1 MCSIITK
8 RGDTMFGDNLL
19 KLRKQKKLTQNE
31 IAEILGVART
41 TYSSYEQNRRM
52 PDAEIQIKIADY
64 FDVSLDYLHDR
75 SEQNSLVETIAAH
88 ISDNATEEEIK
99 EIISY
104 IEEKRKEHANE
115 EEIDI
120 TDIAA
125 KKDDD
130 VAKFVEEN
138 PDFKAVAARVM
149 DDEEAVK
156 AVKTFIE
163 YYEQQK
169 KK

>member
-1 MCSIITK
+1 IENGRNEPDMETIVKLANI
-8 RGDTMFGDNLL
+8 FG
-19 KLRKQKKLTQNE
+19 
-31 IAEILGVART
+31 
-41 TYSSYEQNRRM
+41 
-52 PDAEIQIKIADY
+52 
-64 FDVSLDYLHDR
+64 VSTDYLLGR
-75 SEQNSLVETIAAH
+75 SNNGFIDTIAAH
-88 ISDNATEEEIK
+88 IDSNATEEEIK
-99 EIISY
+99 EILAY
-104 IEEKRKEHANE
+104 IEEKRKEYANE

-125 KKDDD
+125 KKDAD

>member
-1 MCSIITK
+1 MSQKELAKKINI
-8 RGDTMFGDNLL
+8 DDSTMNKIEKG
-19 KLRKQKKLTQNE
+19 
-31 IAEILGVART
+31 
-41 TYSSYEQNRRM
+41 NRPIR
-52 PDAEIQIKIADY
+52 DKELAKIADVLE
-64 FDVSLDYLHDR
+64 VSTDYLLGR
-75 SEQNSLVETIAAH
+75 SKQNDIADTIAAH
-88 ISDNATEEEIK
+88 IDPNATEEEME
-99 EIISY
+99 EILAY
-104 IEEKRKEHANE
+104 IEEKRKKYANE

-130 VAKFVEEN
+130 VTKFVEEN

>member
-1 MCSIITK
+1 
-8 RGDTMFGDNLL
+8 MFGNRL
-19 KLRKQKKLTQNE
+19 KQLRKNNNKTQE
-31 IAEILGVART
+31 DISKILGISRGA
-41 TYSSYEQNRRM
+41 YSHIENGRNE
-52 PDAEIQIKIADY
+52 PDMETIVKLANI
-64 FDVSLDYLHDR
+64 FGVSTDYLLGR
-75 SEQNSLVETIAAH
+75 SNNGFIDTIAAH
-88 ISDNATEEEIK
+88 IDPNATEEEME
-99 EIISY
+99 EILAY
-104 IEEKRKEHANE
+104 IEEKRKEYANE

-125 KKDDD
+125 KKDAD

>member
-1 MCSIITK
+1 
-8 RGDTMFGDNLL
+8 MFGNRL
-19 KLRKQKKLTQNE
+19 KQLRKNNNKTQE
-31 IAEILGVART
+31 DISKILGISRGA
-41 TYSSYEQNRRM
+41 YSHIENGRNE
-52 PDAEIQIKIADY
+52 PDMETIVKLANI
-64 FDVSLDYLHDR
+64 FGVSTDYLLGR
-75 SEQNSLVETIAAH
+75 SNNGFIDTIAAH
-88 ISDNATEEEIK
+88 IDSNATEEEME
-99 EIISY
+99 EILAY
-104 IEEKRKEHANE
+104 IEEKRKEYANE

-120 TDIAA
+120 TDITA
-125 KKDDD
+125 KKDAD

>member
-1 MCSIITK
+1 
-8 RGDTMFGDNLL
+8 MFGDTLM
-19 KLRKQKKLTQNE
+19 KLRKSKNLTQSD
-31 IAEILGVART
+31 IAKILGVART

-64 FDVSLDYLHDR
+64 FDVSLDYLHGRGKNNISD
-75 SEQNSLVETIAAH
+75 TIAAH
-88 ISDNATEEEIK
+88 IDSNASEEDIK
-99 EIISY
+99 EILAY
-104 IEEKRKEHANE
+104 IEEKRKEYANE

-125 KKDDD
+125 KKDAD

>member
-1 MCSIITK
+1 
-8 RGDTMFGDNLL
+8 MFGKRL
-19 KLRKQKKLTQNE
+19 KQLRKNNNKTQE
-31 IAEILGVART
+31 DISKILGISRGA
-41 TYSSYEQNRRM
+41 YSHIENGRNE
-52 PDAEIQIKIADY
+52 PDMETIVKLANI
-64 FDVSLDYLHDR
+64 FGVSTDYLLGR
-75 SEQNSLVETIAAH
+75 SNNGFIDTIAAH
-88 ISDNATEEEIK
+88 IDSNATEEEME
-99 EIISY
+99 EILAY
-104 IEEKRKEHANE
+104 IEEKRKEYANE

-125 KKDDD
+125 KKDAD

>member
-1 MCSIITK
+1 
-8 RGDTMFGDNLL
+8 MFGNRL
-19 KLRKQKKLTQNE
+19 KQLRKNNNKTQE
-31 IAEILGVART
+31 DISKILGISRGA
-41 TYSSYEQNRRM
+41 YSHIENGRNE
-52 PDAEIQIKIADY
+52 PDMETIVKLANI
-64 FDVSLDYLHDR
+64 FGVSTDYLLGR
-75 SEQNSLVETIAAH
+75 SNNGFIDTIAAH
-88 ISDNATEEEIK
+88 IDSNATEEEIK
-99 EIISY
+99 EILAY
-104 IEEKRKEHANE
+104 IEEKRKEYANE

-125 KKDDD
+125 KKDAD

>member
-1 MCSIITK
+1 
-8 RGDTMFGDNLL
+8 
-19 KLRKQKKLTQNE
+19 
-31 IAEILGVART
+31 ILGISRGA
-41 TYSSYEQNRRM
+41 YSHIENGRNE
-52 PDAEIQIKIADY
+52 PDMETIVKLANI
-64 FDVSLDYLHDR
+64 FGVSTDYLLGR
-75 SEQNSLVETIAAH
+75 SNNGFIDTIAAH
-88 ISDNATEEEIK
+88 IDSNATEEEME
-99 EIISY
+99 EILAY
-104 IEEKRKEHANE
+104 IEEKRKEYANE

-125 KKDDD
+125 KKDAD

>member
-1 MCSIITK
+1 LGIS
-8 RGDTMFGDNLL
+8 RGAYSHIENGRNEPDMETIVKLANIFG
-19 KLRKQKKLTQNE
+19 
-31 IAEILGVART
+31 
-41 TYSSYEQNRRM
+41 
-52 PDAEIQIKIADY
+52 
-64 FDVSLDYLHDR
+64 VSTDYLLGR
-75 SEQNSLVETIAAH
+75 SNNGFIDTIAAH
-88 ISDNATEEEIK
+88 IDSNATEEEIK
-99 EIISY
+99 EILAY
-104 IEEKRKEHANE
+104 IEEKRKEYANE

-125 KKDDD
+125 KKDTD

>member
-1 MCSIITK
+1 
-8 RGDTMFGDNLL
+8 
-19 KLRKQKKLTQNE
+19 TQE
-31 IAEILGVART
+31 DISKILGISRGA
-41 TYSSYEQNRRM
+41 YSHIENGRNE
-52 PDAEIQIKIADY
+52 PDMETIVKLANI
-64 FDVSLDYLHDR
+64 FGVSTDYLLGR
-75 SEQNSLVETIAAH
+75 SNNGFIDTIAAH
-88 ISDNATEEEIK
+88 IDSNATEEEIK
-99 EIISY
+99 EILAY
-104 IEEKRKEHANE
+104 IEEKRKEYANE

-125 KKDDD
+125 KKDAD

>member
-1 MCSIITK
+1 METIVKLANI
-8 RGDTMFGDNLL
+8 FG
-19 KLRKQKKLTQNE
+19 
-31 IAEILGVART
+31 
-41 TYSSYEQNRRM
+41 
-52 PDAEIQIKIADY
+52 
-64 FDVSLDYLHDR
+64 VSTDYLLGR
-75 SEQNSLVETIAAH
+75 SNNGFIDTIAAH
-88 ISDNATEEEIK
+88 IDSNATEEEIK
-99 EIISY
+99 EILAY
-104 IEEKRKEHANE
+104 IEEKRKEYANE

-125 KKDDD
+125 KKDTD

>member
-1 MCSIITK
+1 SK
-8 RGDTMFGDNLL
+8 
-19 KLRKQKKLTQNE
+19 
-31 IAEILGVART
+31 ILGISRGA
-41 TYSSYEQNRRM
+41 YSHIENGRNE
-52 PDAEIQIKIADY
+52 PDMETIVKLANI
-64 FDVSLDYLHDR
+64 FGVSTDYLLGR
-75 SEQNSLVETIAAH
+75 SNNGFIDTIAAH
-88 ISDNATEEEIK
+88 IDSNATEEEIK
-99 EIISY
+99 EILAY
-104 IEEKRKEHANE
+104 IEEKRKEYANE

-125 KKDDD
+125 KKDTD